1 MHIREILVI
10 WPKYTHRHTHTQ
22 TRTTHAN
29 TYPSTWLSHLH
40 LSKHKKTTQ
49 THQQAQTRPRG
60 HTQCGQQPHKNT
72 KKHQHRHDHMCVCVK
87 GFMCTHMVQEWAQ
100 GYHGTERSKK
110 RATWCIEEDRGG
122 FYRARMA
129 KTGCKKKMQQHK

>member
-29 TYPSTWLSHLH
+29 TYPSTRLSHLH

-72 KKHQHRHDHMCVCVK
+72 KKRQHRHDHMCVCEGGVCVPTWFRN
-87 GFMCTHMVQEWAQ
+87 GLRGVM
-100 GYHGTERSKK
+100 ERSAAKK
-110 RATWCIEEDRGG
+110 GQLGA
-122 FYRARMA
+122 
-129 KTGCKKKMQQHK
+129 